1 MSLLSRI
8 EQDFLTAYKAK
19 DEVRVRVLRALK
31 TAAKNKHIELGRE
44 PGDDEVL
51 DLLGKEAKQR
61 HESVE
66 QFTKGGREDL
76 AAKEREELDILQD
89 YLPQQLTPEE
99 TEAAVDDAIQ
109 KTGASSMQDMG
120 MVMQELMASYKGR
133 IDGKAVSGIVRSRLA
148 G

>member
-31 TAAKNKHIELGRE
+31 AAAKNKHIELGRE
-44 PGDDEVL
+44 PNDDEIV

-89 YLPQQLTPEE
+89 YLPQQLSAEE
-99 TEAAVDDAIQ
+99 TEAAVDEAIR
-109 KTGASSMQDMG
+109 KTGASSMNDMG
-120 MVMQELMASYKGR
+120 AVMQELMASYKGR

>member
-31 TAAKNKHIELGRE
+31 TAAKNKHVELGRE
-44 PGDDEVL
+44 PNDDEIL

-66 QFTKGGREDL
+66 QFTKGDREDL
-76 AAKEREELDILQD
+76 AAKERDELDILQD
-89 YLPQQLTPEE
+89 YLRRQLTPEE
-99 TEAAVDDAIQ
+99 TQAAVDAAIQ
-109 KTGASSMQDMG
+109 KTGASSMKDMG
-120 MVMQELMASYKGR
+120 AVMHELMASYKGR
-133 IDGKAVSGIVRSRLA
+133 IDGKSVSGVVRSRLA